1 MSAIPK
7 IDLQKIRV
15 EDVYQFIQDLLD
27 KLAKMVVLNFK
38 MSSFGVMYTTAVG
51 IVVMRGI
58 YKKTVDLL
66 FLRIVAF

>member
-38 MSSFGVMYTTAVG
+38 MSSFGVMYTTYSSLSL
-51 IVVMRGI
+51 I
-58 YKKTVDLL
+58 
-66 FLRIVAF
+66 RIVNCYYTK